1 MSDELEQLD
10 EGPFADVPNPRQRAF
25 FAAYCAGLKGK
36 IKPALKAVNLSTS
49 QHWMWLAHDPEY
61 PARWAK
67 VEKIAA
73 CRMEQEADRRAIE
86 GVRRPVLYK
95 GQQVNVIDP
104 RTGQEVP
111 LYETT
116 YSDVLLMFRLKA
128 IDPEKYRERT
138 EQQVV
143 VKDDDVRDKIMEK
156 AKADPAF
163 LDRLRSMIDVDSTK

>member
-1 MSDELEQLD
+1 
-10 EGPFADVPNPRQRAF
+10 
-25 FAAYCAGLKGK
+25 
-36 IKPALKAVNLSTS
+36 
-49 QHWMWLAHDPEY
+49 
-61 PARWAK
+61 
-67 VEKIAA
+67 
-73 CRMEQEADRRAIE
+73 
-86 GVRRPVLYK
+86 
-95 GQQVNVIDP
+95 
-104 RTGQEVP
+104 VP